1 MTFAVPIYKPAQKP
15 LSKRSPSPTQQGSQ
29 IKPNHHHQPSSSI
42 NIMASSKF
50 PGGSVEMMEYPQTN
64 RSRYGNLPLPREDP
78 LSARKPEGHPRNVMD
93 EWRKSAKNFM
103 ADCCGLGTSEP
114 PEEAD
119 VVETPG
125 KRAAVQE
132 TAVQET
138 LIQSVCAAPV
148 ADYQGAR
155 STPEWISKWG
165 KTELKMSNRSFSPTE
180 LRFPPRT
187 YNRNRKEVKT
197 FSSSSERS
205 ASPPA
210 EIPRG
215 QRDNAPTTKDTRS
228 YDRHYEEPRT
238 FSPSP
243 EQSLSRYA
251 EIPRRQADITPLEPH
266 LALLPLSPLDQIAP
280 RTYTRLVYIFTWKEG
295 QYRGSS
301 PAVAHLK
308 ERFRIALTRWPFL
321 AGQIRPAREGH
332 NRIELVYPRDNGG
345 LDLSDRPDLFAH
357 EVVQYIGG
365 KQHGDHT
372 ASKFLAW
379 DMEQHVLSLSPEDPK
394 AGESCPPV
402 TLKICEQINKRHGRG
417 GLFVCFSA
425 HHGIFDDSF
434 FQTFI
439 EFFANGEFGETSF
452 HQDMIERPSMDHHIR
467 TDISSYKFDEYD
479 FSNAVVPPPR
489 NFRPGGEVFKIVDDH
504 LRLIHAYTERQLVAR
519 YGEDGGR
526 VSKMEILCAI
536 FWIYATRARYGHL
549 SPGEETALTF
559 VICGRRWLDPEFPRA
574 AWGNVSAR
582 TVARTTV
589 ADLVRPLPNGKL
601 PIDPEKVQEA
611 INNATLLV
619 RLALNMQARDRDLVP
634 ARIALA
640 SGLRDP
646 TEEAEALR
654 RAIRPDHAGL
664 HCNVWMDLGAEL
676 DFGIPGTNGTPDW
689 IRETFSPKEGT
700 MNIMPRHGRGGAD
713 WEISLALRA
722 SDLKRFNKK
731 IRFGFPGLAAR

>member
-1 MTFAVPIYKPAQKP
+1 MT
-15 LSKRSPSPTQQGSQ
+15 
-29 IKPNHHHQPSSSI
+29 
-42 NIMASSKF
+42 SSKF
-50 PGGSVEMMEYPQTN
+50 PGGLVEMMEYPQMN
-64 RSRYGNLPLPREDP
+64 RSTYGNLPLPREEP
-78 LSARKPEGHPRNVMD
+78 LGARKLEGHPRNVVD
-93 EWRKSAKNFM
+93 EWKKSAKNFM

-125 KRAAVQE
+125 KRAVVQGPTVQE
-132 TAVQET
+132 TP
-138 LIQSVCAAPV
+138 IQSVCAAPV

-187 YNRNRKEVKT
+187 YNRNRKEVKA
-197 FSSSSERS
+197 FSSSSEHS
-205 ASPPA
+205 SSPPA
-210 EIPRG
+210 EIPRD
-215 QRDNAPTTKDTRS
+215 QRDNAPATKDTHS

-243 EQSLSRYA
+243 EQSLSRYG
-251 EIPRRQADITPLEPH
+251 EIPRQQPEITPLEPH
-266 LALLPLSPLDQIAP
+266 LALLLLSPLDQIAP
-280 RTYTRLVYIFTWKEG
+280 RTYIRLVYIFSWKKKG
-295 QYRGSS
+295 YNDSG

-321 AGQIRPAREGH
+321 AGQIRPAREGN

-345 LDLSDRPDLFAH
+345 LDFSDRPDLFVH
-357 EVVQYIGG
+357 ELVPWIGG
-365 KQHGDHT
+365 QNYWFHIT
-372 ASKFLAW
+372 CKFVAR
-379 DMEQHVLSLSPEDPK
+379 DMEQDVLSLSPEDPGP
-394 AGESCPPV
+394 GESCPPI
-402 TLKICEQINKRHGRG
+402 TLKISEQADERNGPG

-425 HHGIFDDSF
+425 HHGIFDNSF
-434 FQTFI
+434 IRTFI
-439 EFFANGEFGETSF
+439 EFFANGELGNTSF
-452 HQDMIERPSMDHHIR
+452 HQDMIERPSMDPHIL
-467 TDISSYKFDEYD
+467 TDISSYKFAEYD
-479 FSNAVVPPPR
+479 FSDAVVPPPR
-489 NFRPGGEVFKIVDDH
+489 NFRPGGEVFKIVDAH

-526 VSKMEILCAI
+526 VSKMEVLCAI
-536 FWIYATRARYGHL
+536 FWIYITRARYGHL
-549 SPGEETALTF
+549 LSPGEETAFTF

-611 INNATLLV
+611 IANATLLI
-619 RLALNMQARDRDLVP
+619 RLALNMQARDRDLIP
-634 ARIALA
+634 ARMALA

-646 TEEAEALR
+646 AAEAEEALR
-654 RAIRPDHAGL
+654 RAIRPDHSGL

-689 IRETFSPKEGT
+689 IRETFSPKEGI

-731 IRFGFPGLAAR
+731 IRFGFPDLFAY

>member
-1 MTFAVPIYKPAQKP
+1 
-15 LSKRSPSPTQQGSQ
+15 
-29 IKPNHHHQPSSSI
+29 
-42 NIMASSKF
+42 MASSKF

-64 RSRYGNLPLPREDP
+64 RSTFGNLPLPSEDH
-78 LSARKPEGHPRNVMD
+78 LSARKPVGHPRNVMD
-93 EWRKSAKNFM
+93 EWRKTAKNFM

-114 PEEAD
+114 PEEVD

-125 KRAAVQE
+125 KRAVVQATTVQE
-132 TAVQET
+132 TPT
-138 LIQSVCAAPV
+138 QSVCAAPV
-148 ADYQGAR
+148 ADYQGAW

-187 YNRNRKEVKT
+187 YNRNCKEVKA
-197 FSSSSERS
+197 FSSSSGHS
-205 ASPPA
+205 SSPPA

-228 YDRHYEEPRT
+228 YDQHYEEPRT

-243 EQSLSRYA
+243 EQSLSCYG
-251 EIPRRQADITPLEPH
+251 EISRERADATPLEPH

-280 RTYTRLVYIFTWKEG
+280 RTYIRLVYIFTWKEG
-295 QYRGSS
+295 QYRGIC
-301 PAVAHLK
+301 PAISHLK

-332 NRIELVYPRDNGG
+332 NRIELVYPRDNSG

-357 EVVQYIGG
+357 ELVPYIGG
-365 KQHGDHT
+365 KQHWDHT

-402 TLKICEQINKRHGRG
+402 TLKICEQGSKRYGRG

-425 HHGIFDDSF
+425 HHGIFDNTF
-434 FQTFI
+434 LQTFI
-439 EFFANGEFGETSF
+439 EFFANGKLGETSF
-452 HQDMIERPSMDHHIR
+452 HQDMIQRPSMDPHTR

-479 FSNAVVPPPR
+479 FSDVVVPPPR
-489 NFRPGGEVFKIVDDH
+489 NFQPGGEVFKIVDDH
-504 LRLIHAYTERQLVAR
+504 LRRIYAHTKRQLVAR
-519 YGEDGGR
+519 YGGDG
-526 VSKMEILCAI
+526 VDVFKMDVLSAM
-536 FWIYATRARYGHL
+536 FWFYVTRARFYHL
-549 SPGEETALTF
+549 SPGDETAFTID
-559 VICGRRWLDPEFPRA
+559 ICGRRSLDPKFPRT
-574 AWGNVSAR
+574 AWGNVGAR

-601 PIDPEKVQEA
+601 PTNPKKVQEA
-611 INNATLLV
+611 ITNATLLI
-619 RLALNMQARDRDLVP
+619 RRALDRELLERDLVP

-646 TEEAEALR
+646 AAEAEEALR
-654 RAIRPDHAGL
+654 RAIRPDNSGL
-664 HCNVWMDLGAEL
+664 HCNVWMDLGADL
-676 DFGIPGTNGTPDW
+676 DFGIPGTSGTPDW
-689 IRETFSPKEGT
+689 IRETFSRSPKEGT
-700 MNIMPRHGRGGAD
+700 MNIMPRHDRGGAD

-722 SDLKRFNKK
+722 ADLKRFNKK
-731 IRFGFPGLAAR
+731 IRYGFPDLFAY